1 MLGHDHL
8 ALHRSCGFSA
18 GAGGVWDWRGSPWR
32 KPCPARGLAMT
43 MPLGTVHLPE
53 GVVVLLPFLHP
64 EGLRVKTL
72 LWCYQTDNDD
82 ISNIVPYL
90 WRRLTRSLFCRQC
103 TMPALWLLPPY
114 SSWMRSAL
122 DVVCYRGLG
131 AKMELEDQDGDGDG
145 IVGVRGQGGIRA
157 LPCIFGMWLVG

>member
-64 EGLRVKTL
+64 EGLR
-72 LWCYQTDNDD
+72 
-82 ISNIVPYL
+82 
-90 WRRLTRSLFCRQC
+90 C